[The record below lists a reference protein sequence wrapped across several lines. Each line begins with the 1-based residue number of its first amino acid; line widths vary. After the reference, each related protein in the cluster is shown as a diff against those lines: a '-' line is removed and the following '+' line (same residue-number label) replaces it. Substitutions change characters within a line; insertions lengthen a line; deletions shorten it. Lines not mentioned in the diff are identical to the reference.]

1 MIKNM
6 IFSTLALLM
15 LPVELPAQS
24 ARAIQDEFAAVAEK
38 STPAVVV
45 VRTGRHITRRVRT
58 GNTYEDL
65 YNYYYG
71 QGQMRRQLVPTGQG
85 SGFFVN
91 ADGYILTNYHIVKD
105 QDYFR
110 VTLHDGREFDAVLSG
125 EDPLSDLAV
134 LKIEAGT
141 EKFPFLTF
149 ADSDKIRPGHWAIA
163 IGAPFSLSYT
173 VTVGVVSHNRRTV
186 GMNPHENFIQADV
199 SINPGNS
206 GGPLLDFD
214 GKVIGVND
222 FILTPQGGN
231 IGLSFAIAGNLAR
244 RIYEDLI
251 NYGKVERSWI
261 GIGMAELPAAVKKE
275 YKLGYGVLINQLYR
289 NSPAHRG
296 GLKNG
301 DIILEID
308 GQKADQLNMVRLQ
321 ILSRRPNDKIKFLV
335 RRDGQDMEVV
345 ITAGVMPEQAG

>member
-1 MIKNM
+1 MMKGL
-6 IFSTLALLM
+6 FLALAVTM
-15 LPVELPAQS
+15 LPLGAMAQS
-24 ARAIQDEFAAVAEK
+24 AARAMQDEFAAVAEK

-45 VRTGRHITRRVRT
+45 VRTGRHVTRRVRT
-58 GNTYEDL
+58 GNAYEDL

-71 QGQMRRQLVPTGQG
+71 RGEVRRQLVPTGQG
-85 SGFFVN
+85 SGFFIN
-91 ADGYILTNYHIVKD
+91 ENGYILTNFHIVKD
-105 QDYFR
+105 QEYFQ
-110 VTLHDGREFDAVLSG
+110 VTLHDGREFDAVLAG

-134 LKIEAGT
+134 LKIDAK

-149 ADSDKIRPGHWAIA
+149 ADSDKVKPGYWAIA

-186 GMNPHENFIQADV
+186 GMNPHENFIQSDA

-206 GGPLLDFD
+206 GGPLLDID

-231 IGLSFAIAGNLAR
+231 IGLSFAIAGNLAK
-244 RIYEDLI
+244 RIGEDLI

-261 GIGMAELPAAVKKE
+261 GVGMAELSATAKKE
-275 YKLGYGVLINQLYR
+275 FNLPYGVVINQLYR
-289 NSPAHRG
+289 NSPAQRD
-296 GLKNG
+296 GLKTG

-308 GQKADQLNMVRLQ
+308 GLKADQLNQVRLQ
-321 ILSRRPNDKIKFLV
+321 ILSHRPGEKIKFLIK
-335 RRDGQDMEVV
+335 RDNKEQEITV
-345 ITAGVMPEQAG
+345 TAGTMPSQAG